1 MWPQSL
7 IWLFSPEQCH
17 YRWQADLC
25 QQHETDSPVNVVSRR
40 TAQSAAVTAALSAC
54 LFVAGCVGEPSKPQ
68 HDEPET
74 AAIEEL
80 PPLDEP
86 QDEPVTTASDD
97 EPPQPDQDE
106 TSTDEAP
113 EEFPPESA
121 GGQAEPESGSP
132 NGMLD
137 VTEFSAEAQES
148 NGFPELLT
156 DVPED
161 SHLLLEE
168 VRVGIHEGYHRIVFE
183 HSGTGAPGW
192 AAEYVDEA
200 VEPGSGFPI
209 EMDSES
215 ILYLGVVG
223 LEPGNAGQSDG
234 HLELG
239 NLVDTQGTV
248 FSEAV
253 TTFVHHGSASYYIGL
268 DTVRDYRVS
277 VWEHPDG
284 PRLIIDV
291 LV

>member
-1 MWPQSL
+1 MWLQSL
-7 IWLFSPEQCH
+7 IWLFTPRKCH

-25 QQHETDSPVNVVSRR
+25 QPHETDLPVNDVPRR
-40 TAQSAAVTAALSAC
+40 TTPPAALAAALAAC
-54 LFVAGCVGEPSKPQ
+54 LFAAGCVGDPSEPQ
-68 HDEPET
+68 QDGQE
-74 AAIEEL
+74 AAATEEQ

-86 QDEPVTTASDD
+86 RDEPVTTASD
-97 EPPQPDQDE
+97 EESAQAEQPEVE
-106 TSTDEAP
+106 TNEAAP
-113 EEFPPESA
+113 ESPEGDAQPESD
-121 GGQAEPESGSP
+121 SP
-132 NGMLD
+132 NGVLD
-137 VTEFSAEAQES
+137 VTEFSAEPQES

-161 SHLLLEE
+161 VHLLLQE
-168 VRVGIHEGYHRIVFE
+168 VRVGIHEEYHRIVFE
-183 HSGTGAPGW
+183 HSGAGAPGW
-192 AAEYVDEA
+192 SAEYVDEA

-209 EMDSES
+209 DMSSEA
-215 ILYLGVVG
+215 ILYVGVVG

-234 HLELG
+234 HLELS

-268 DTVRDYRVS
+268 DTARDYRVS